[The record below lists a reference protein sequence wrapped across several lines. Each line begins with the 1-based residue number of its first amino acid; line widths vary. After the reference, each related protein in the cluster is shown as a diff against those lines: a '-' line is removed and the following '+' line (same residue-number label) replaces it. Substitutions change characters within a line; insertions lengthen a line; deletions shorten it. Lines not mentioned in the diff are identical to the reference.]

1 MHGFVVTRF
10 VTILV
15 LLVLLI
21 GIASC
26 DMHTDGAKKI
36 RSAEMRMALV

>member
-21 GIASC
+21 GIAS
-26 DMHTDGAKKI
+26 
-36 RSAEMRMALV
+36 LVL